1 MTPTNADWQDPSAL
15 HRDPGGW
22 RRPSWLAMSAIWTL
36 VFLTAWT
43 ILRPAGPS
51 PLHQPDFKAR
61 AVAPRNDLASD
72 EQTTIDVFR
81 ETSPSVVYITSAKY
95 GRDLF
100 GLNVFEIPRGTGSGF
115 IYGKGG
121 HIVTNYHVIQPGTHW
136 RVRLGDG
143 SEWEARVV
151 GVEADR
157 DLAVLK
163 IDAPQELL
171 TPISLGTSK
180 DLLVGQKVLA
190 IGNPFGLDHT
200 LTVGVV
206 SALGREIKSM
216 TGRKIRDVI
225 QTDAAI
231 NPGNSGGPL
240 LDSAGRLIGVN
251 TQIASPSGAS
261 AGIGFAVPVDI
272 VNEVVPDL
280 IRYGQVRRPTLG
292 VLLVSDGIARR
303 LGLPGILIESVFE
316 DTGAAKA
323 GLRGTLVDGRGY
335 VRQLGDIIVKVDDKE
350 VRTSN
355 ELKDA
360 LELHQAGDQVTLTVL
375 RDDRVRTVEV
385 KLQYNE

>member
-1 MTPTNADWQDPSAL
+1 M
-15 HRDPGGW
+15 G
-22 RRPSWLAMSAIWTL
+22 AIWAL
-36 VFLTAWT
+36 VFLVAWS
-43 ILRPAGPS
+43 ILRPSAPP
-51 PLHQPDFKAR
+51 PLHQPNFEAR

-72 EQTTIDVFR
+72 EQATIDVFR
-81 ETSPSVVYITSAKY
+81 KASPSVVYITSAEY

-100 GLNVFEIPRGTGSGF
+100 GLNVFEIPRGTGTGF
-115 IYGKGG
+115 IYDRDG

-136 RVRLGDG
+136 RVRLDDG
-143 SEWEARVV
+143 SEWEARRV
-151 GVEADR
+151 GVAADS

-206 SALGREIKSM
+206 SALGREIESM

-240 LDSAGRLIGVN
+240 LDSAGSLIGVN

-280 IRYGQVRRPTLG
+280 IRYGRVRRPTLG
-292 VLLVSDGIARR
+292 VLLVSDGMARR
-303 LGLPGILIESVFE
+303 LGLPGVLIESVFE
-316 DTGAAKA
+316 DTGAANA
-323 GLRGTLVDGRGY
+323 GLRGTLVDRRGY
-335 VRQLGDIIVKVDDKE
+335 VRQWGDIIVKVDATE
-350 VRTSN
+350 VRTGN
-355 ELKDA
+355 ELKDV
-360 LELHQAGDQVTLTVL
+360 LELHEVGDQVRLTVL
-375 RDDRVRTVEV
+375 RDDRPRPVEV
-385 KLQYNE
+385 KLQYND